1 MTKNS
6 VLCNLI
12 INNLTNWREIIEQKG
27 ISIGYDSEEYNGQN
41 YIILTY
47 NMIDCDFSDPVVQES
62 RGIIL
67 DITDESDPNVVAWP
81 FRKFGNYGES
91 YVDTID
97 WQSARI
103 QEKVDGSIIKYWF
116 DKRQN
121 KWRFSTNG
129 MIEPDTNFATLLSEA
144 KVTCGLNEEKLD
156 KDNTYI
162 FELISP
168 RNQIV
173 IKYDKTTLVHLGVR
187 NNLTG
192 EESKAGMIGVVAPK
206 EYTLNN
212 ASLDDCI
219 ALVESL
225 NKGNTQV
232 EHEGFVV
239 VDKDWHRIKV
249 KSPEY
254 LLLHKQVSNHR
265 FAKKDCIEL
274 IFFQEEK
281 VEEYVRNFPFIAPSL
296 RFYQYQKELYCQQL
310 DILNDYV
317 DSLEAEFNGEKKAIA
332 LAIQNVP
339 ADKKWVM
346 FEHLKTK
353 ENVRNILQRA
363 TLNKLVS
370 MFPDYTE
377 LDVSNVLDLIKR

>member
-12 INNLTNWREIIEQKG
+12 INNPTNWREIIAQKG
-27 ISIGYDSEEYNGQN
+27 ISIGYDSEEYNGEN

-67 DITDESDPNVVAWP
+67 DITDESDPTVVAWP

-129 MIEPDTNFATLLSEA
+129 MIEPDANFATLLSEA
-144 KVTCGLNEEKLD
+144 KVTCGLNEDKLD
-156 KDNTYI
+156 KDKTYI

-192 EESKAGMIGVVAPK
+192 EESKAGNIGVVAPK
-206 EYTLNN
+206 EYTLDIS
-212 ASLDDCI
+212 SLDDCI
-219 ALVESL
+219 TLVESL
-225 NKGNTQV
+225 NKGKARV

-274 IFFQEEK
+274 IFFQEEN
-281 VEEYVRNFPFIAPSL
+281 VEDYVKNFPFIAPL
-296 RFYQYQKELYCQQL
+296 IRFYQYQKELYCQQL
-310 DILNDYV
+310 DVLNDYV
-317 DSLEAEFNGEKKAIA
+317 DSLEAEFNGERKAIA

-353 ENVRNILQRA
+353 ENVRNILQK
-363 TLNKLVS
+363 TSLTKLVGL
-370 MFPDYTE
+370 FPDYPE
-377 LDVSNVLDLIKR
+377 MDVLDLIKK